1 MNGRSASRFHLNEG
15 QPARVEKRD
24 DYQSIRIW
32 RLVAA
37 VGLVALLA
45 ACGGSHKSTAKE
57 SGPKPPPVAC
67 PASGQSVDT
76 KATTLA
82 ADTPH
87 GATWAGVFE
96 RIFVKT
102 DMNGT
107 VSKTPIQHTLVS
119 AAGQGTPTVEV
130 PMSSDH
136 LRHSLGKKPNVVNGV
151 AQVTLDL
158 KKRAVERLKSDYER
172 PLPLGVRVDY
182 KLDGKPISS
191 SDVKGKSGK
200 VEVDYRLTNTTAKPV
215 SVCFRGFNG
224 KVVKQKV
231 SEPAPIYAYVS
242 LTLPKHI
249 SQFTAPGAVIN
260 ADRKGVEPQWWIA
273 MFKPVAPTTQTLKLT
288 MDTKKAKIPQASIIV
303 WFVVPEA
310 LTGSVPAQSAAAI
323 GKAQAD
329 AAAAAAK
336 VQADV
341 AALQAKTGK
350 PSKARQISASG
361 GSRRTRSSSPRGS
374 SSTAEFAQLQSQIAT
389 IGHADT
395 TFLQALGPT
404 ENELSGSTTR
414 LIDGLSASSGS
425 SIARLTASTNQ
436 TIDGLTAGT
445 SRTIDRL
452 TASTSR
458 SIGHLA
464 TELHRSLRRA
474 SLHAVVAGAGHLQRM
489 ALAVGTLAGRL
500 VPEVK
505 AVADGVRGV
514 VASLPAPVANAL
526 QLYLLFGQLN
536 QDLAAFSPAVKATA
550 AFVKLQADISAGQA
564 LAKTV
569 SDSLNAIQAKAQE
582 IAGTAATLQQDAARL
597 QTRIGAVLRTAVANA
612 KQTTQTLLGRSVKSL
627 TARLAAAT
635 AAAGRNVAGL
645 DRSARQRLAAARS
658 SAQGDV
664 TAAASSARGTV
675 ASAENQARA
684 ALAVS
689 LRHARQSVTRDER
702 KLESALRSARKKANE
717 ALAAAKAKAKQSGQ
731 TALANAQA
739 SAAKAQAAAQTAL
752 TKANDDYAHLL
763 ALNQQAVAWALPGG
777 DATHVTE
784 QEGSLIYTIS
794 GS

>member
-1 MNGRSASRFHLNEG
+1 MNPLHGARFHLNESQSALVEEG
-15 QPARVEKRD
+15 AEHRSNRVSRF
-24 DYQSIRIW
+24 
-32 RLVAA
+32 VA
-37 VGLVALLA
+37 VVALAGLLA
-45 ACGGSHKSTAKE
+45 ACGSSHKSSPKA
-57 SGPKPPPVAC
+57 SGPKPPAVAC
-67 PASGQSVDT
+67 PTAGQSVDT
-76 KATTLA
+76 KATTLSS
-82 ADTPH
+82 DTPH

-96 RIFVKT
+96 RIVVKT
-102 DMNGT
+102 DMNGA
-107 VSKTPIQHTLVS
+107 VKKTPIQHTLVS
-119 AAGQGTPTVEV
+119 AAGQGTPTVSV
-130 PMSSDH
+130 PMSTSH

-158 KKRAVERLKSDYER
+158 KKRSVERLKSDYER
-172 PLPLGVRVDY
+172 PLPVGVEVGY
-182 KLDGKPISS
+182 KLDGKSISS
-191 SDVKGKSGK
+191 SDIKGKSGE

-215 SVCFRGFNG
+215 SVCFKGFNG

-231 SEPAPIYAYVS
+231 TEPAPIYAYAS
-242 LTLPKHI
+242 LTLPKHV
-249 SQFTAPGAVIN
+249 SQFTAPGAAIN
-260 ADRKGVEPQWWIA
+260 ASRKGVALGWWIA

-288 MDTKKAKIPQASIIV
+288 MNTKKAKIPQATLVV

-336 VQADV
+336 VQTDV
-341 AALQAKTGK
+341 AALQAKSGK
-350 PSKARQISASG
+350 QSKARQISAV
-361 GSRRTRSSSPRGS
+361 GSSKAPSSKAGAG

-389 IGHADT
+389 MGQSDRN
-395 TFLQALGPT
+395 FLAALGPT

-414 LIDGLSASSGS
+414 LIDSLTARTGS
-425 SIARLTASTNQ
+425 SITSLTASTSRA
-436 TIDGLTAGT
+436 IDGLTAGT

-458 SIGHLA
+458 SIQHLA
-464 TELHRSLRRA
+464 TELHRSLKTT
-474 SLHAVVAGAGHLQRM
+474 SLQAVVARAGHLQRM
-489 ALAVGTLAGRL
+489 ALAVGTLAGKL

-505 AVADGVRGV
+505 ALADGVRGL

-536 QDLAAFSPAVKATA
+536 QDLAAFSPAVKATS
-550 AFVKLQADISAGQA
+550 AFLKLQTDVNAGQA
-564 LAKTV
+564 LAKSV
-569 SDSLNAIQAKAQE
+569 SDALNAIQAKAQK
-582 IAGTAATLQQDAARL
+582 IAGAVTTLQQDAAKL
-597 QTRIGAVLRTAVANA
+597 QTRIGAVLRVAVANA
-612 KQTTQTLLGRSVKSL
+612 KQTTQTALGNSVRSL
-627 TARLAAAT
+627 TARVAAVTAT
-635 AAAGRNVAGL
+635 ANRGISGL
-645 DRSARQRLAAARS
+645 DRSARQRVAAARAT
-658 SAQGDV
+658 AQGEA
-664 TAAASSARGTV
+664 TAAVSSARGTV
-675 ASAENQARA
+675 TSAESQARA

-689 LRHARQSVTRDER
+689 IRNARRKVTRDER
-702 KLESALRSARKKANE
+702 KLERDLKSARKKAKE
-717 ALAAAKAKAKQSGQ
+717 ALAAAKAKAKQSGE

-739 SAAKAQAAAQTAL
+739 SAAQAQAAAQSAL